1 MRKNRDE
8 QPASSTVN
16 DLIFQSIRGVILILI
31 TLTVL
36 AWSGWQPKDRFT
48 WFLETVPVMAGLCI
62 VLLLRKRFP
71 LTPMLQVGLTIHGII
86 LMVGGKYNYAE
97 VPIGFWLRDV
107 LELSRN
113 PWDRIG
119 HLAQGFFPALL
130 AREVLLR
137 NQVFARRGWLFLCV
151 TALCL
156 GFSALYELL
165 EWAVALSTGEDA
177 QDFLG
182 TQGDVWDTQWDM
194 FLALVGCLVAQL
206 ALGKW
211 HTRAI
216 NKITVRTPNTEAGL
230 RAKGGICFPAGRRR
244 P

>member
-1 MRKNRDE
+1 MKDNRYD
-8 QPASSTVN
+8 PDTFSSADGPRAQV
-16 DLIFQSIRGVILILI
+16 FRGIILVVI
-31 TLTVL
+31 TLAVL
-36 AWSGWQPKDRFT
+36 AWSAWHPKDRFT

-62 VLLLRKRFP
+62 ILPLRKRFP
-71 LTPMLQVGLTIHGII
+71 LTPTLQVGLAIHGII

-130 AREVLLR
+130 AREILLR
-137 NQVFARRGWLFLCV
+137 NHVFARRGWLFLCV

-165 EWAVALSTGEDA
+165 EWAVALGTGDNA
-177 QDFLG
+177 ADFLG

-194 FLALVGCLVAQL
+194 FLALVGCIVAQV

-211 HTRAI
+211 HSREI
-216 NKITVRTPNTEAGL
+216 EKITPKSAAGAIGGP
-230 RAKGGICFPAGRRR
+230 RASL
-244 P
+244 